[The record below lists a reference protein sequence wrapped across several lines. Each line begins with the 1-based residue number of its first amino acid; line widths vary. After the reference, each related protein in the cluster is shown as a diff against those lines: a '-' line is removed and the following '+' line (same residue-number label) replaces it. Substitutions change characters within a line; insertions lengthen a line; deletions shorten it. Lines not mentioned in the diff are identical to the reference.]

1 MNVKLIRMWSG
12 EDVIADQVGDLV
24 DTIVIRNPIVAIPAG
39 NGQMGFAPWS
49 PLLKDKNVD
58 LEITKN
64 YIAWLKKNF
73 PTCILNTLNNA
84 KINCK
89 NEKNKGTFKQNQ

>member
-12 EDVIADQVGDLV
+12 EDVIADQVGDLT

-49 PLLKDKNVD
+49 PLLKDRDID
-58 LEITKN
+58 LEVSKKYVVYISEAQEQIVDN
-64 YIAWLKKNF
+64 YKDMFSVIKSPSKKL
-73 PTCILNTLNNA
+73 IV
-84 KINCK
+84 
-89 NEKNKGTFKQNQ
+89 

>member
-12 EDVIADQVGDLV
+12 EDVIADQVGDLA

-49 PLLKDKNVD
+49 PLLKDKDID
-58 LEITKN
+58 LEVSKKYVV
-64 YIAWLKKNF
+64 YISEAQEQIVDSYKDMFSVIKSPSKKL
-73 PTCILNTLNNA
+73 IV
-84 KINCK
+84 
-89 NEKNKGTFKQNQ
+89 

>member
-12 EDVIADQVGDLV
+12 EDVIADQVGDLT

-49 PLLKDKNVD
+49 PLLKDKNID
-58 LEITKN
+58 LEVSKKYVV
-64 YIAWLKKNF
+64 YISEAQEQIVDSYKEMFSVIKSPSKKL
-73 PTCILNTLNNA
+73 IV
-84 KINCK
+84 
-89 NEKNKGTFKQNQ
+89 

>member
-24 DTIVIRNPIVAIPAG
+24 DKIVIRNPIVAIPAG

-49 PLLKDKNVD
+49 PLLKDKDID
-58 LEITKN
+58 LEVTKT
-64 YIAWLKKNF
+64 YIVYISEAQEQIVEQYEQMFSVIKSPSKKL
-73 PTCILNTLNNA
+73 I
-84 KINCK
+84 I
-89 NEKNKGTFKQNQ
+89 

>member
-24 DTIVIRNPIVAIPAG
+24 DKIVIRNPIVAIPTG
-39 NGQMGFAPWS
+39 SGQMGFAPWS

-58 LEITKN
+58 LEVSKKYVV
-64 YIAWLKKNF
+64 YISEAQEQIVEQYEQMFSVIKSPSKKL
-73 PTCILNTLNNA
+73 IV
-84 KINCK
+84 
-89 NEKNKGTFKQNQ
+89 

>member
-24 DTIVIRNPIVAIPAG
+24 DKIVIRNPIVAIPTG

-49 PLLKDKNVD
+49 PLLKDKNID
-58 LEITKN
+58 LEVTKTYVV
-64 YIAWLKKNF
+64 YISEAQEQIVEQYEEMFSLIKSPSKKL
-73 PTCILNTLNNA
+73 IV
-84 KINCK
+84 
-89 NEKNKGTFKQNQ
+89 

>member
-12 EDVIADQVGDLV
+12 EDVIADQVGDLT

-49 PLLKDKNVD
+49 PLLKDKNID
-58 LEITKN
+58 LEVSKKYVV
-64 YIAWLKKNF
+64 YISEAQDQIVDSYKDMFSVIKSPSKKL
-73 PTCILNTLNNA
+73 IV
-84 KINCK
+84 
-89 NEKNKGTFKQNQ
+89 

>member
-24 DTIVIRNPIVAIPAG
+24 DKIVIRNPIVAIPAG

-49 PLLKDKNVD
+49 PLLKDKDID
-58 LEITKN
+58 LEVAKT
-64 YIAWLKKNF
+64 YIVYISEAQEQIVEQYEQMFSVIKSPSKKL
-73 PTCILNTLNNA
+73 I
-84 KINCK
+84 I
-89 NEKNKGTFKQNQ
+89 